1 MNQANPPRSEGSPS
15 VQTLWL
21 PALGAI
27 VVFTGH
33 LLYGAV
39 LRQTSLSFVIAY
51 AVLLAVCL
59 VVPATRAD
67 FLRFKGLRAPAI
79 LFAAT
84 VAVALWSLTPF
95 VPGGPHPVWAYTGV
109 SPGAATIDKS
119 ATLLEIIKLLG
130 LACIFLVGAITGA
143 SDQRARTAMNTLLG
157 VGAAYALWVF
167 FQHLSLTPGERLAGS
182 FQMAN
187 PSGTLFAALLL
198 LAVGTATSRLSAT
211 TRRNRL
217 TLGVAL
223 PVSAALIFVVCLL
236 MTASRGA
243 FLATGVAL
251 IVFGALEFFGGRV
264 KLSRAALIG
273 LGSLTVVG
281 LFLFF
286 AGDRILDRFVTS
298 GTADVGREQM
308 MQVHWRAFLTSPLMG
323 YGLGAF
329 DTINRTL
336 LDSQNFTNL
345 WKIRAVHNVYLTWLE
360 QAGLIG
366 AAPMFALIGLLIFVT
381 TRNALGRTRLTH
393 ALFALIAVDVV
404 FLVHGFTDFTLEVY
418 SMAAMWAYVL
428 GLQLSLSYGSRNR

>member
-1 MNQANPPRSEGSPS
+1 MSIAKPPRPGTPLSA
-15 VQTLWL
+15 QILWL
-21 PALGAI
+21 PVLGA
-27 VVFTGH
+27 VALFAGH

-39 LRQTSLSFVIAY
+39 LRKASLSFVIAY

-59 VVPATRAD
+59 AVPATRAD

-84 VAVALWSLTPF
+84 ITVALWSLTPF

-130 LACIFLVGAITGA
+130 LACVFLVGAITGT
-143 SDQRARTAMNTLLG
+143 SDQRARSAMNTLLG
-157 VGAAYALWVF
+157 AGALYSLWVF
-167 FQHLSLTPGERLAGS
+167 FQHLSLNSGARLAGS

-187 PSGTLFAALLL
+187 PSGTLFAALFL
-198 LAVGTATSRLSAT
+198 LAVGTTVSRLST
-211 TRRNRL
+211 TTARNRL
-217 TLGVAL
+217 TVGVAL
-223 PVSAALIFVVCLL
+223 PLSAAFIFVVCLL

-243 FLATGVAL
+243 FLATGAAL
-251 IVFGALEFFGGRV
+251 IAFGALEFFGGRV

-273 LGSLTVVG
+273 LASVALVA
-281 LFLFF
+281 LLLLF
-286 AGDRILDRFVTS
+286 AGDRIVDRFVTS
-298 GTADVGREQM
+298 GTTDTGREDM
-308 MQVHWRAFLTSPLMG
+308 MQVHWRAFLASPLMG
-323 YGLGAF
+323 YGLGTF
-329 DTINRTL
+329 ETVNRTL
-336 LDSQNFTNL
+336 LDSQNFESL

-366 AAPMFALIGLLIFVT
+366 AAPMFALIGLLIFIT

-418 SMAAMWAYVL
+418 SMAAMWAYML

>member
-1 MNQANPPRSEGSPS
+1 MLSA
-15 VQTLWL
+15 QTLWL
-21 PALGAI
+21 PVVGALVLFA
-27 VVFTGH
+27 GH

-39 LRQTSLSFVIAY
+39 LRKTSLSFVIAY

-59 VVPATRAD
+59 AAPATRAD

-84 VAVALWSLTPF
+84 IAVALWSLTPF

-130 LACIFLVGAITGA
+130 LACIFLVGAITGT
-143 SDQRARTAMNTLLG
+143 SDQRARAAMNVLLG
-157 VGAAYALWVF
+157 VGVLYCLWIF
-167 FQHLSLTPGERLAGS
+167 FQHLALTPGERLGGS
-182 FQMAN
+182 FQLAN
-187 PSGTLFAALLL
+187 PSGTLFAALFL
-198 LAVGTATSRLSAT
+198 LAVGTTTSRLSAT
-211 TRRNRL
+211 RPRNRL
-217 TLGVAL
+217 TLDVAAPL
-223 PVSAALIFVVCLL
+223 SAALIFVVCLL

-251 IVFGALEFFGGRV
+251 IAFGALEFFGGRI

-273 LGSLTVVG
+273 FGSVAVVG
-281 LFLFF
+281 LLLVF

-298 GTADVGREQM
+298 GTTDTGREQM
-308 MQVHWRAFLTSPLMG
+308 MQVHWRAFLASPLMG
-323 YGLGAF
+323 YGLGTF
-329 DTINRTL
+329 DTVNRTL
-336 LDSQNFTNL
+336 LDSQNFASL
-345 WKIRAVHNVYLTWLE
+345 WTIRAVHNVYLTWLE

-366 AAPMFALIGLLIFVT
+366 AAPMFVLIGLLIFIT
-381 TRNALGRTRLTH
+381 IRNGLGRSRMTH
-393 ALFALIAVDVV
+393 ALFALVAVDVV
-404 FLVHGFTDFTLEVY
+404 FLAHGFTDFTLEVY